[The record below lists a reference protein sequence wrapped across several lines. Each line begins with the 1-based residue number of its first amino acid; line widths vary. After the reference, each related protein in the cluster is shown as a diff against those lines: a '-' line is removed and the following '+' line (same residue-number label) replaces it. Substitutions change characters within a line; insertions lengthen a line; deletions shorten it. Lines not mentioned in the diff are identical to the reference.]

1 MNIKESKLGKI
12 IREEISKVLDGR
24 VQNKPDS
31 RQRRSRVK
39 KAARKMIGE
48 SDTLRSRAQSA
59 QSKDEL
65 LDVFKEMAGYMDGKE
80 FLRSVTQAMSRDG
93 LSQSIQYIDRQ
104 HNFPH
109 RRETTYR
116 QEAESAS
123 MDELI
128 SMADRMGTLMGDEKL
143 ANEIAMSMGRSSLRN
158 LIQYIDRQYDLTPVR
173 A

>member
-1 MNIKESKLGKI
+1 MNIKKSKLRKI
-12 IREEISKVLDGR
+12 IREEISKVLEGDA
-24 VQNKPDS
+24 QNDPDS
-31 RQRRSRVK
+31 RQPKDRVK

-48 SDTLRSRAQSA
+48 SDTFRSRAESA
-59 QSKDEL
+59 ESKDEL
-65 LDVFKEMAGYMDGKE
+65 LDIFKEMGGYMDDKE
-80 FLRSVTQAMSRDG
+80 FLRSVTQAMSRNG

-143 ANEIAMSMGRSSLRN
+143 ANEIAMGLGRSSLRN